1 MEKVVVLIERDTPC
15 ISICNVTTIL
25 KKETRKVHNI
35 ICCRRCR
42 RHRLQQ
48 SVAAFLDSLILLRFV
63 VVSVVLVPHVVLLGK
78 LLVLEEEFEQ
88 L

>member
-1 MEKVVVLIERDTPC
+1 MEKVVVLIERNTPC
-15 ISICNVTTIL
+15 ISFCNVTTI

-48 SVAAFLDSLILLRFV
+48 SVAALLDSLILLRFV
-63 VVSVVLVPHVVLLGK
+63 VVSVVLVPHVVLLGE